1 MIKAIFFDI
10 DGTLVSKNEKIL
22 ASTKRGIAQAQAKG
36 IICGIATG
44 RGPVHLKQQT
54 DELNLDVFVT
64 YNGQL
69 AYTNEEVFW
78 AEAFSKEVLTK
89 IVSFSDQYHRQIIF
103 GSNEEIAGSSL
114 MRFGQMKGA
123 KKLVRFLP
131 RRFPMMF
138 IKNTVSRFSFHRKE
152 QRYHDLDILT
162 KPIYQCV
169 LLSPESEFNWL
180 QEQLPECRF
189 TRSNPYTVDII
200 PAKGSKL
207 LGIEKFVERFDLTLD
222 QVMVFGDS
230 WNDLEMLDGAGIGVA
245 MGNAEAKV
253 KAAADFVTKT
263 NDEDGIYYALKHYGI
278 VE

>member
-1 MIKAIFFDI
+1 M
-10 DGTLVSKNEKIL
+10 
-22 ASTKRGIAQAQAKG
+22 ASTKRGIAQAQAQG

-44 RGPVHLKQQT
+44 RGPVHLKQQI

-78 AEAFSKEVLTK
+78 AEAFSKEVLNK
-89 IVSFSDQYHRQIIF
+89 IVLFSDHYHRQIIF

-114 MRFGQMKGA
+114 MRFGQMKRA

-131 RRFPMMF
+131 KRFPMMF
-138 IKNTVSRFSFHRKE
+138 IKNIVSRFSFHRKE
-152 QRYHDLDILT
+152 QRYHDLAILA

-169 LLSPESEFNWL
+169 LLSPESEFDWL
-180 QEQLPECRF
+180 HEQLPDCRF

-200 PAKGSKL
+200 PKNGSKL
-207 LGIEKFVERFDLTLD
+207 LGIEKCVEHFDITLD

-230 WNDLEMLDGAGIGVA
+230 WNDLEMLEGVGIGVA
-245 MGNAEAKV
+245 MGNAEEKV
-253 KAAADFVTKT
+253 KAAADFVTKP
-263 NDEDGIYYALKHYGI
+263 NDEDGIYDALKYYGI
-278 VE
+278 VD